1 MGVILGSVSLW
12 DARPACTP
20 EGEARGRILPIAG
33 GVKDGVALQRFRFKV
48 SISGCWRA
56 GVDRSPK
63 ARDVLLQARV
73 YLRQ

>member
-33 GVKDGVALQRFRFKV
+33 GVNDEVALQRFRFKV
-48 SISGCWRA
+48 SIPTGAGGRA
-56 GVDRSPK
+56 
-63 ARDVLLQARV
+63 
-73 YLRQ
+73 